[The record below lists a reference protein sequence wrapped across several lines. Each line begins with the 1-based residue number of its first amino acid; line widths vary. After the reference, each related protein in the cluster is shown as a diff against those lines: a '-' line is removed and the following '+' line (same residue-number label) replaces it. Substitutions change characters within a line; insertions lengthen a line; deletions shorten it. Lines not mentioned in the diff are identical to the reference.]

1 MQNEIKS
8 IIDCLANNTASKA
21 GGVAWN
27 ESMLEMLSQKDKS
40 HSEMNENVIKY
51 KTYW

>member
-8 IIDCLANNTASKA
+8 IIYCLANNTASKA

-27 ESMLEMLSQKDKS
+27 ESVLEILSQERQSSCWNDLL
-40 HSEMNENVIKY
+40 IAKY
-51 KTYW
+51 